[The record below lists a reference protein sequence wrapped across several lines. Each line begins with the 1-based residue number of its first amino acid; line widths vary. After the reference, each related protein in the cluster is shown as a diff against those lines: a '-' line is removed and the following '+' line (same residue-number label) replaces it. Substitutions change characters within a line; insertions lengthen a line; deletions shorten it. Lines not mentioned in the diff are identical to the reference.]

1 MGWNKQYTHLKPY
14 KKAFCENPSKMLKKG
29 WRMIIDEN
37 ETQYLIQFASGAA
50 HWYSKSRFSEPI
62 QVNELTYYKYKT
74 IQTKRPQPKQQP
86 QANLKKLF

>member
-1 MGWNKQYTHLKPY
+1 MGWNKQYTHLKPDR
-14 KKAFCENPSKMLKKG
+14 KAFCDSPTKMLKKG

-62 QVNELTYYKYKT
+62 PVNELTYYKYKT
-74 IQTKRPQPKQQP
+74 HQTKRQQPQP
-86 QANLKKLF
+86 QANLNKLF